1 MELEA
6 SGRQGEDGWMVTRW
20 DGIVKTAMRP
30 CRCGQL
36 AGRRRC
42 FFARYP
48 YPGQSVP
55 YGVVAVMDSA
65 RSGHRSGF
73 HCWARGEGTQRR
85 PHFRVTTGRVRCMG
99 EACNGDA
106 VTFCLL
112 VEMTL
117 KVGTILAFSRSTA
130 LNVECQSS
138 LLWKLPSEAERA
150 K

>member
-6 SGRQGEDGWMVTRW
+6 SGRQGEGGWMVTRW

-42 FFARYP
+42 FFAR

-85 PHFRVTTGRVRCMG
+85 PHFPSDDRPGVVHGGGLQRRCG
-99 EACNGDA
+99 H
-106 VTFCLL
+106 FLPL